1 MADSNRKKQILN
13 GAARLFRKRGFTAT
27 SMRDIASELQI
38 EAPSLYNH
46 IKGKQEILQILLLEL
61 ARSFTSGMEVIRN
74 STLTYEEQLERLIRL
89 HVELTIKHPNGM
101 ALLTSDWVHLEEP
114 AFNQYTSM
122 RDEYELAFRNILIEA
137 FKNDRKEP
145 VNVDLAL
152 FSILSTLRWLYT
164 WVLKKPE
171 INPIELEKEMIENLL
186 SGIFRK
192 SLKMN

>member
-27 SMRDIASELQI
+27 SMRDIASDLQI

-61 ARSFTSGMEVIRN
+61 AYSFTSGMEVIRN
-74 STLTYEEQLERLIRL
+74 SALTYRERLERLIRL
-89 HVELTIKHPNGM
+89 HVDLTIKHPNGM

-114 AFNQYTSM
+114 ALNQYTSM
-122 RDEYELAFRNILIEA
+122 RDEYELAFRNILIES
-137 FKNDRKEP
+137 FKNEGKES
-145 VNVDLAL
+145 VNLDLAL
-152 FSILSTLRWLYT
+152 FSILSTLRWLFT
-164 WVLKKPE
+164 WVLKNPE
-171 INPIELEKEMIENLL
+171 INPIVLEKEMIENLL

>member
-27 SMRDIASELQI
+27 SMRDIASDLQI

-61 ARSFTSGMEVIRN
+61 AYSFTSGMEVIRN
-74 STLTYEEQLERLIRL
+74 SALTYREQLERLIRL
-89 HVELTIKHPNGM
+89 HVDLSIKHPNGM

-114 AFNQYTSM
+114 ALNQYTSM
-122 RDEYELAFRNILIEA
+122 RDEYELAFRNILIES
-137 FKNDRKEP
+137 FKNEGKES
-145 VNVDLAL
+145 VNLDLAL
-152 FSILSTLRWLYT
+152 FSILSTLRWLFT
-164 WVLKKPE
+164 WVLKNPE
-171 INPIELEKEMIENLL
+171 IHPIVLEKEMIENLL

-192 SLKMN
+192 PLKMN

>member
-1 MADSNRKKQILN
+1 MADSNRKKQILK

-61 ARSFTSGMEVIRN
+61 ARSFTLGMEVIIS
-74 STLTYEEQLERLIRL
+74 STLTYEEQLEGLIRL
-89 HVELTIKHPNGM
+89 HVDLTIKHPNGM

-114 AFNQYTSM
+114 AFSEYVSM
-122 RDEYELAFRNILIEA
+122 RDEYELSF
-137 FKNDRKEP
+137 
-145 VNVDLAL
+145 
-152 FSILSTLRWLYT
+152 ILSTLRWLYS
-164 WVLKKPE
+164 WVLKNPE

-186 SGIFRK
+186 SGIFSR
-192 SLKMN
+192 S

>member
-1 MADSNRKKQILN
+1 MADSNRKTQILK

-46 IKGKQEILQILLLEL
+46 IRGKQEILQILLLEL
-61 ARSFTSGMEVIRN
+61 ARSFTSGMKIIKN
-74 STLTYEEQLERLIRL
+74 STLSHEEQLERLIRL
-89 HVELTIKHPNGM
+89 HVELTIEHPNGM

-114 AFNQYTSM
+114 AFGQFTSM

-137 FKNDRKEP
+137 FKNKGKES

-152 FSILSTLRWLYT
+152 FSILSTLRWLYS
-164 WVLKKPE
+164 WFLKNPE

-186 SGIFRK
+186 SGVFNQSK
-192 SLKMN
+192 

>member
-1 MADSNRKKQILN
+1 MADSNRKKQILK

-61 ARSFTSGMEVIRN
+61 ARSFTLGMEVIIS
-74 STLTYEEQLERLIRL
+74 STLTYEEQLEGLVRL
-89 HVELTIKHPNGM
+89 HVDLTIKHPNGM

-114 AFNQYTSM
+114 AFSEYVSM
-122 RDEYELAFRNILIEA
+122 RDEYELSFRNILIEA
-137 FKNDRKEP
+137 FKKNGKES

-152 FSILSTLRWLYT
+152 FSILSTLRWLYS
-164 WVLKKPE
+164 WVLKNPE

-186 SGIFRK
+186 SGIFSR
-192 SLKMN
+192 S